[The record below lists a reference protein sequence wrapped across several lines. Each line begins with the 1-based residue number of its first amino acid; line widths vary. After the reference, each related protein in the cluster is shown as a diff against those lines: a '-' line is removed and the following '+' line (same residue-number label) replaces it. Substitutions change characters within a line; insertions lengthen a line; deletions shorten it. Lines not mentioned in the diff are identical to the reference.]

1 MISTTVRLTWRQDLG
16 ALEGGRRHRT
26 IVVVKGR
33 LPVVLLGRLPEVL
46 RERQP
51 LRILAVRPTVA
62 ARD

>member
-1 MISTTVRLTWRQDLG
+1 MISTTVRLTWREDLG
-16 ALEGGRRHRT
+16 ALEGGRGQRT
-26 IVVVKGR
+26 VVDVKGR
-33 LPVVLLGRLPEVL
+33 RSVVLLGRLPEVL